1 MKILIISQNQKTIDL
16 LTKYLGFNQVQE
28 HNIFAATNKDDI
40 ELLTEVYDFDL
51 IFSEGFEKYL
61 ADMDVETI
69 RLVSRKGRS
78 TLSKLEDSYITKPVS
93 LQDVKSVVVA
103 TQLAMAA

>member
-1 MKILIISQNQKTIDL
+1 MKILVIGQNQKTIDL
-16 LTKYLGFNQVQE
+16 LTKYLGFNQVQADS
-28 HNIFAATNKDDI
+28 IFAATNKDDI

>member
-1 MKILIISQNQKTIDL
+1 MKILVISQNQKTIDL

-61 ADMDVETI
+61 AGVDLETI

-93 LQDVKSVVVA
+93 MSEIKDIVIA
-103 TQLAMAA
+103 TRLIMAA